1 MENGPVDTV
10 GEGEGGMSREGSTDT
25 RPLPRAKRTAG
36 GKLLWGQGAQL
47 SAL

>member
-10 GEGEGGMSREGSTDT
+10 REGEGGMSREGSTET
-25 RPLPRAKRTAG
+25 RPLPHAKRTAG
-36 GKLLWGQGAQL
+36 GKLLLGQGAQL